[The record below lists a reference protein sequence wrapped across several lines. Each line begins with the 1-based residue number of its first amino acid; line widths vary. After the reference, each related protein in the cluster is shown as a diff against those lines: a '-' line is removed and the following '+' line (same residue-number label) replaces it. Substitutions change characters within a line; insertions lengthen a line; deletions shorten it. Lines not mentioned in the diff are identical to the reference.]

1 MKKII
6 KVETKEPV
14 ILQCTDLI
22 FSQKPYWCN
31 ATRVPLKM
39 SILHQRAFFE
49 YDDKPAPQPCILWI
63 TGGGWTE
70 VDQNVW
76 LPELSYYAKKGYVV
90 ASGVLPVNRTI
101 KNNKFLYRQPIYG
114 WRYF

>member
-14 ILQCTDLI
+14 ILQCTDRV

-49 YDDKPAPQPCILWI
+49 YDAIQALAPSPVSCGSQA
-63 TGGGWTE
+63 
-70 VDQNVW
+70 VDGQ
-76 LPELSYYAKKGYVV
+76 
-90 ASGVLPVNRTI
+90 R
-101 KNNKFLYRQPIYG
+101 
-114 WRYF
+114 